1 MAQFS
6 SMFTPNRRIDYLRNL
21 SRELMPEE
29 IRAFDPNIR
38 NHYAQGTG
46 TNLANVLKGL
56 AQTYFAQDPLRKADR
71 LEAEQRAARGEI
83 WGSLSQARRPRPGPY
98 YETIP
103 APPAAAVRTTGG
115 PARPPRGPTI
125 RRLLD
130 DGRAVS
136 VDPVSAETAQAAGI
150 DFARYKAM
158 HDKARM
164 EGDVATQEAIE
175 GAAEK
180 GFSEAIRS
188 KNWPLAKQWQAI
200 VAPEK
205 AFERRVGREK
215 EERKEIKRW
224 TTDGQEVWIP
234 TGVWRDD
241 QALPKDEQQFAAKEP
256 EKKDKTKV
264 GFVHFVPHETF
275 TIGDRTYEARKRY
288 QVTQRDVINNAGLRD
303 AIASLTQVV
312 RPSEFEKLEILADA
326 VPVVPVLSDEEL
338 VSMIREGSA
347 GDFPGVFKT
356 VVDSFR
362 SFVTLDDYFPKT
374 RKAKAALNQ
383 LRMIMR
389 VPLVKSMSDKGGKF
403 TIEQA
408 DTVLPGSDLGDAKNM
423 ARIKALIPDYKR
435 TLLEAVYIKANQPLG
450 SSYHVAATKVIS
462 SINSVL
468 PLLERMDRAWDSRNK
483 TTVGTGGSFKLPSG
497 IVVKKLNP
505 STGPRAPV
513 GE

>member
-1 MAQFS
+1 MS
-6 SMFTPNRRIDYLRNL
+6 STD
-21 SRELMPEE
+21 
-29 IRAFDPNIR
+29 
-38 NHYAQGTG
+38 GTA
-46 TNLANVLKGL
+46 LA
-56 AQTYFAQDPLRKADR
+56 
-71 LEAEQRAARGEI
+71 
-83 WGSLSQARRPRPGPY
+83 
-98 YETIP
+98 
-103 APPAAAVRTTGG
+103 
-115 PARPPRGPTI
+115 PRGPTI
-125 RRLLD
+125 RLLD

-136 VDPVSAETAQAAGI
+136 VDPVSAETAQIAGI
-150 DFARYKAM
+150 DLAQYKILYDDAVL
-158 HDKARM
+158 K
-164 EGDVATQEAIE
+164 GDRATQEAIKR
-175 GAAEK
+175 AAEK

-188 KNWPLAKQWQAI
+188 NNWSLAKQWQAI

-205 AFERRVGREK
+205 AFERRVDQEELLEKRQHEEKLRLKKKVDVFDRRTSQVVTVSQLERDENPGRYAPK
-215 EERKEIKRW
+215 PPSF
-224 TTDGQEVWIP
+224 TTVYRADGTKVDIP
-234 TGVWRDD
+234 LSQFLED
-241 QALPKDEQQFAAKEP
+241 QKLENPLFTKDEP

-275 TIGDRTYEARKRY
+275 TIGDRTYEAGKRY
-288 QVTQRDVINNAGLRD
+288 QVTQRDVISNAGLRD

-312 RPSEFEKLEILADA
+312 RPSEFEKPEITADA
-326 VPVVPVLSDEEL
+326 VPVGPVLADEEL

-347 GDFPGVFKT
+347 GDLPGVFKT

-408 DTVLPGSDLGDAKNM
+408 DKVLPGSDLGDAKNM

-435 TLLEAVYIKANQPLG
+435 TLLEAKNIKANQPIG
-450 SSYHVAATKVIS
+450 SPYHMAATKVIS

-483 TTVGTGGSFKLPSG
+483 TTVGTGGSFQLPSG
-497 IVVKKLNP
+497 VVVKKLNP
-505 STGPRAPV
+505 PTGPRAPV